1 MKVSKTLMDS
11 WKLKKEHGDI
21 ELISAQSGI
30 HRNAIAAAFKN
41 GFATEITLKAIKTY
55 FANKKEQILK

>member
-21 ELISAQSGI
+21 ELISKQSGI
-30 HRNAIAAAFKN
+30 HRNAIADAFKN
-41 GFATEITLKAIKTY
+41 EAATEKTLKAIKKY
-55 FANKKEQILK
+55 FANKKEQTLK